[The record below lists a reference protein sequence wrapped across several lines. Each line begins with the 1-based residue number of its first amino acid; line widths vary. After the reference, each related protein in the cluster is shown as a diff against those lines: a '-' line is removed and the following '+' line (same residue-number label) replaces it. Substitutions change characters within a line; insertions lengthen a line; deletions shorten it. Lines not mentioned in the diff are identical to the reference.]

1 MSSITAFK
9 CPVPDCDK
17 FFTVRSN
24 ARRHMRTHGVPSSPP
39 DTHVPPPSFNVG
51 FEAPY
56 VAHTHDS
63 GGVLPKLKWVETGPT
78 TQMNMDGLDSPS
90 GSDEVDSTVRRH
102 LKTHGLP
109 PSPPDTHV
117 PPPSFN
123 ASFEAPDMAHTHDSG
138 GVLPK
143 LGWVLPSPT
152 TDGLDSPSDTDKVGS
167 RQVPPSPFSVV
178 YPSSTSAK
186 VG

>member
-1 MSSITAFK
+1 MHQCNVCSKWFPRPSGLATHMNTHTGNKPFK

-78 TQMNMDGLDSPS
+78 TQMDMDVPDSPS
-90 GSDEVDSTVRRH
+90 GSDEVD
-102 LKTHGLP
+102 
-109 PSPPDTHV
+109 
-117 PPPSFN
+117 
-123 ASFEAPDMAHTHDSG
+123 
-138 GVLPK
+138 
-143 LGWVLPSPT
+143 
-152 TDGLDSPSDTDKVGS
+152 DGP
-167 RQVPPSPFSVV
+167 VPPSPLSAGYPPGPSFESQRNRDGTKP
-178 YPSSTSAK
+178 YPSK
-186 VG
+186 PR